1 MEQKIGIDPPSTDQS
16 DDEDIMEASRVQEIA
31 CQQVLV
37 EDSSVFSIQ
46 WSVFPS
52 ELAGGLTA
60 KDLVE
65 RYLHYIRA
73 FTATVIR
80 PEVASDGIRFRL
92 LSSEVSLITFI
103 PLVLKR
109 DDNGCSAVMH
119 VSGGLLVQPR
129 ECDRGELL
137 FKVEKVDSGV
147 RVSLQLSDFCPLI
160 LGGPSPSFVRR
171 WIYRLTQ
178 AAIHRLV
185 TVRFMALLYR
195 SLGGT
200 AKKIRIIRAK
210 VREGLPV

>member
-1 MEQKIGIDPPSTDQS
+1 MT
-16 DDEDIMEASRVQEIA
+16 ASRVQEIA

-46 WSVFPS
+46 WSVFPI
-52 ELAGGLTA
+52 ELAGDLTA
-60 KDLVE
+60 ENLVE

-73 FTATVIR
+73 FTASVIR
-80 PEVASDGIRFRL
+80 PEVVSNGIRFRL
-92 LSSEVSLITFI
+92 LSSGVSLITFI
-103 PLVLKR
+103 PLVLNSDK
-109 DDNGCSAVMH
+109 DGSSAVMH

-137 FKVEKVDSGV
+137 FKVENVEGGV
-147 RVSLQLSDFCPLI
+147 RVSLQLSDFCPLL

-171 WIYRLTQ
+171 WLYRLTQ

-185 TVRFMALLYR
+185 TVRFLGLLYR
-195 SLGGT
+195 SLGGP
-200 AKKIRIIRAK
+200 AKKIRIVRVS